1 MFKFRV
7 FLTAFLLLA
16 ALFSVQSNAMG
27 VSQNL
32 NINVSTQAQAS
43 LTHIG
48 DLTKIQPVTESVD
61 TPQHKKTHQTDFD
74 AHQPR
79 LTAHNSSFFL
89 LNVQAEPEYNVVF
102 EFFSQ
107 NLVRHI
113 FLRPRAVNP
122 IQPWYT
128 LVTNSNKSRLS
139 GWKDAN
145 LLYRAVTTYHV

>member
-27 VSQNL
+27 ASQNL
-32 NINVSTQAQAS
+32 NIIVSTQVS
-43 LTHIG
+43 LTDIG
-48 DLTKIQPVTESVD
+48 DLTKIQPISKSVD
-61 TPQHKKTHQTDFD
+61 TAQHKKTHQTDFD

-79 LTAHNSSFFL
+79 LTANNSSLFL
-89 LNVQAEPEYNVVF
+89 HTVQSEPEYDVVF
-102 EFFSQ
+102 EFFAQ

-113 FLRPRAVNP
+113 FLPPRAVNP

-128 LVTNSNKSRLS
+128 LVTNSKKSRLS
-139 GWKDAN
+139 GWKDVN
-145 LLYRAVTTYHV
+145 LLYRAVTTYHA

>member
-27 VSQNL
+27 ASQNL
-32 NINVSTQAQAS
+32 NITVSTQVS
-43 LTHIG
+43 LTDIG
-48 DLTKIQPVTESVD
+48 DLTKIQPISKSVD
-61 TPQHKKTHQTDFD
+61 TSSQHKKTHQTDFD

-79 LTAHNSSFFL
+79 LTANNSSL
-89 LNVQAEPEYNVVF
+89 LLHTVQSEPEYDVVF
-102 EFFSQ
+102 EFFAQ

-113 FLRPRAVNP
+113 FLRPRAINP

-128 LVTNSNKSRLS
+128 LVTNSKKSRLS
-139 GWKDAN
+139 GWKDVN
-145 LLYRAVTTYHV
+145 LLYRAVTTYHA